1 MDPGDSGALR
11 VEVLY
16 SPRAGCT
23 ESVNLLLSPGSTVA
37 QALVLSGLGE
47 RHPEVRNLLE
57 PPAEAAAVLPWDCG
71 VWGRRC
77 ALDQCLRDRDRV
89 ELYRPL
95 RVDPKEARRERYAEH
110 QRRHGRRRVVAPRSG

>member
-1 MDPGDSGALR
+1 MAPGDGLLLR

-16 SPRAGCT
+16 SPQAACT
-23 ESVNLLLSPGSTVA
+23 ESVDLRLPPGSTVA
-37 QALVLSGLGE
+37 QALALSGLGE
-47 RHPEVRNLLE
+47 RHPEVRDLLA
-57 PPAEAAAVLPWDCG
+57 PPPGGPVAMSLDCG

-77 ALDQCLRDRDRV
+77 TLDQVLRDRDRV

-95 RVDPKEARRERYAEH
+95 RVDPKEARRQRYAEH